1 MASYEAPIEVREL
14 EKLING
20 LAYKCGRDSS
30 QIFDD
35 FLTYIIHGYS
45 PLEGPLENWKYK
57 KEETA
62 VFYQMYAEWVRI
74 MARESNI
81 HGWYD
86 AFGDLYMSCVAGKSR
101 QQGTGQF
108 FTPSHIC
115 DLMSELNDNN
125 EKITGKYI
133 SDPTCGSGRTLL
145 SWHVRNIGNYLCAED
160 MDRTCCLMT
169 ICNFLIHGCVGEVI
183 WHNSLDPDS
192 YYDGWKVNECLTNTG
207 LPTIRRI
214 KQHESFVWKAWQNKK
229 VEKILEREDVKP
241 CSSETIP
248 TGIKENTI
256 KQKEKAGANNI
267 QLTLF
272 DF

>member
-1 MASYEAPIEVREL
+1 MVSYEAPIEVREL

-20 LAYKCGRDSS
+20 LAYKCGSDSS

-45 PLEGPLENWKYK
+45 PLDGPLQSWKYK

-62 VFYQMYAEWVRI
+62 IFYDMYVEWVRI
-74 MARESNI
+74 MDRESNI

-101 QQGTGQF
+101 QRGTGQF

-115 DLMSELNDNN
+115 DLMSALNDSD
-125 EKITGKYI
+125 EKVTGKYI

-192 YYDGWKVNECLTNTG
+192 YYDGWKVNECLTNAG
-207 LPTIRRI
+207 FPTIRRI
-214 KQHESFVWKAWQNKK
+214 KQHESFVWKVWQSKK
-229 VEKILEREDVKP
+229 VERILKREDVKP
-241 CSSETIP
+241 SSSKLTD
-248 TGIKENTI
+248 IKENTI
-256 KQKEKAGANNI
+256 KQKEKGGANNI